1 MKRKCE
7 DGIPRISK
15 YTNLRQ
21 WFGKK
26 QMPTVMFTETTFI
39 DSFASFVDIVLPS
52 EPSIDRI

>member
-7 DGIPRISK
+7 DGTPRISK

-26 QMPTVMFTETTFI
+26 TDANRTETTFI